1 MSQQKSNYDLAKF
14 NITTLESCT
23 IAEDNLE
30 CEVTESRIQNIDELK
45 EMGVF
50 SFTFCVIC

>member
-1 MSQQKSNYDLAKF
+1 MSQQKSNYDLAKSKL
-14 NITTLESCT
+14 ITLESCT

-30 CEVTESRIQNIDELK
+30 SELTESRIQNIDELK

-50 SFTFCVIC
+50 SFAFCVIC